1 MSQTTGTA
9 SAPKTAC
16 ADTAFIT
23 KLGLEGAEPALVHV
37 DMAPANLIEASVER
51 HEGTLT
57 STGSLA
63 VTTGEYTG
71 RAPQNRFIVDTPNVH
86 DRIAWGKVNA
96 PMATENFD
104 RIYEGVRAYLAERD
118 TYVVRGMAG
127 SDRAHSRNFAVVCEK
142 PHQALF
148 ARQMLVRPAAEE
160 LASYEPD
167 FVVLAAPD
175 YRCNP
180 ETDGTATESVV
191 AINFERRIIIVAGT
205 GYSGE
210 IKKSI
215 FSTMNYLLPVEDN
228 VLSMHC
234 SSNVDPQTGRT
245 AVFFGLSGTGKTTL
259 SADPTR
265 RLIGDDEHGWSDEHV
280 FNIEGGC
287 YAKCIDLTEEGEPDI
302 YHAIRFGSVTEN
314 VIISA
319 RTCEPDYSDTRITE
333 NTRVAYPVEHIDN
346 AVLEG
351 VGTTPSVV
359 VFLTADA
366 FGVLPPISRL
376 SEEAAMYHFMTG
388 FTSKVAGT
396 EQGIKEP
403 VPTFSALFGEPFMP
417 LDPLEYAEMLKE
429 RIERDHARVYLV
441 NTGWTGGGYGVGHR
455 MKLSATRAMVRA
467 ALSGELDEQPFS
479 HDERFGVDVPLSC
492 PDVDAALLD
501 ARGTWAD
508 GAQYDL
514 AADHLAD
521 MFQKNFAARYP
532 HAPEA
537 VRQAG
542 PKPLSDDV
550 KEADIVSSE
559 PMCDVNSTAGVRL
572 DSPAI

>member
-1 MSQTTGTA
+1 
-9 SAPKTAC
+9 
-16 ADTAFIT
+16 
-23 KLGLEGAEPALVHV
+23 
-37 DMAPANLIEASVER
+37 
-51 HEGTLT
+51 
-57 STGSLA
+57 
-63 VTTGEYTG
+63 
-71 RAPQNRFIVDTPNVH
+71 
-86 DRIAWGKVNA
+86 
-96 PMATENFD
+96 
-104 RIYEGVRAYLAERD
+104 
-118 TYVVRGMAG
+118 
-127 SDRAHSRNFAVVCEK
+127 
-142 PHQALF
+142 
-148 ARQMLVRPAAEE
+148 
-160 LASYEPD
+160 
-167 FVVLAAPD
+167 
-175 YRCNP
+175 
-180 ETDGTATESVV
+180 
-191 AINFERRIIIVAGT
+191 
-205 GYSGE
+205 
-210 IKKSI
+210 
-215 FSTMNYLLPVEDN
+215 MNYLLPVEDN

-351 VGTTPSVV
+351 IGTTPSVV

-441 NTGWTGGGYGVGHR
+441 NTGWTGGGYGVGKR
-455 MKLSATRAMVRA
+455 FNIPTTRAVIA
-467 ALSGELDEQPFS
+467 AIQSGALIGAETEHLDIINLDVPKAVP
-479 HDERFGVDVPLSC
+479 GVDTV
-492 PDVDAALLD
+492 LLNP
-501 ARGTWAD
+501 RNTWAD
-508 GAQYDL
+508 KAAYDEAAKAL
-514 AADHLAD
+514 AGL
-521 MFQKNFAARYP
+521 FTENFKKFDVSDAIKA
-532 HAPEA
+532 
-537 VRQAG
+537 AG
-542 PKPLSDDV
+542 PK
-550 KEADIVSSE
+550 A
-559 PMCDVNSTAGVRL
+559 
-572 DSPAI
+572 